1 MSAVVDLPRARRAL
15 AELDRIAAAHP
26 EMCQGIGQW
35 DEKTVEKIIMGTPA
49 KDRVKAMRERLAARG
64 IKREIFFATPEAQ
77 TALAELRALHP
88 DKTRDNILCDA
99 VINLLA
105 AQRAPDPMPVVPPA
119 PVDPDTLPLFEP
131 DSADFNPVESDSDR
145 QAALMLEV
153 DRLVNAGMKWRDIA
167 AQLNEAGWRDKKDR
181 PLVFS
186 RLNEQWRAWKRAKG
200 ES

>member
-105 AQRAPDPMPVVPPA
+105 AQRTPDRPA
-119 PVDPDTLPLFEP
+119 PATLPLF
-131 DSADFNPVESDSDR
+131 DSDTTPDER
-145 QAALMLEV
+145 QAKLRLAV
-153 DRLVNAGMKWRDIA
+153 DGLVNVGKTWRDIA
-167 AQLNEAGWRDKKDR
+167 TALNEAGWHDKAGK
-181 PLVFS
+181 PLVYS

>member
-1 MSAVVDLPRARRAL
+1 MSAVIDLPRAKKAL
-15 AELDRIAAAHP
+15 AALDKIAAEHP
-26 EMCQGIGQW
+26 EICQGLGQW
-35 DEKTVEKIIMGTPA
+35 DEKAVAGIVNGKPGS
-49 KDRVKAMRERLAARG
+49 ERQAEYRRKLAARG
-64 IKREIFFATPEAQ
+64 IKGEIFFATPEAQ

-200 ES
+200 GS

>member
-1 MSAVVDLPRARRAL
+1 MSAVIDLPRAKKAL
-15 AELDRIAAAHP
+15 AALDKIAAEHP
-26 EMCQGIGQW
+26 EICQGLGQW
-35 DEKTVEKIIMGTPA
+35 DEKAVAGIVNGKPGS
-49 KDRVKAMRERLAARG
+49 ERQAEYRRKLAARG

-105 AQRAPDPMPVVPPA
+105 AQRTPDRPA
-119 PVDPDTLPLFEP
+119 PATLPLF
-131 DSADFNPVESDSDR
+131 DSDTTPDER
-145 QAALMLEV
+145 QATLMLAV
-153 DRLVNAGMKWRDIA
+153 DGLVNVGKTWRDIA
-167 AQLNEAGWRDKKDR
+167 TALNEAGWHDKAGK
-181 PLVFS
+181 PLVYS